1 MVSLLLLNNQTK
13 WGNTMKIKYFEI
25 KIIAFILIMAINLAF
40 PQQVGV
46 TTFQFLKVTPDA
58 RTTAMGDALAS
69 VSNSSA
75 SAFGNPA
82 ALAFIPKIDIS
93 FSHVDW
99 FFDSNI
105 SGAAAAFPLANIG
118 TIGIH
123 SAYVDFGDVIETTV
137 DQLGFVGGE
146 YHPGLTGRTINPS
159 SMVFGVT
166 FARSLTDKFS
176 FGLTTKYAHEDLVAS
191 SASSIVFDFGLRY
204 NSHFRSINL
213 SAVVRNFGPEVK
225 FEEEKFPLP
234 QALIIGVS
242 SKLLSPDGSFFMNS
256 DKHELYIACDMA
268 QPRDYDQQYHLGFE
282 YSFMNL
288 MFLRAG
294 YKFNFDEEG
303 LCFGGGVKFKVF
315 KVDYSYSEFGD
326 YLDNIHRFSLG
337 LAMN

>member
-1 MVSLLLLNNQTK
+1 MVSLLLLNNQAQ
-13 WGNTMKIKYFEI
+13 WGNTMKIKYF
-25 KIIAFILIMAINLAF
+25 KLPIIVFILLMAINHAF

-46 TTFQFLKVTPDA
+46 TAFQFLKVTPDA

-75 SAFGNPA
+75 GAFGNPA
-82 ALAFIPKIDIS
+82 ALAFIPNIDVSLSYFNWFINTDIS
-93 FSHVDW
+93 GV
-99 FFDSNI
+99 
-105 SGAAAAFPLANIG
+105 AAAFPLANIG
-118 TIGIH
+118 MIGIH
-123 SAYVDFGDVIETTV
+123 GAYVDFGEITVTTV
-137 DQLGFVGGE
+137 DRLGFVGGE
-146 YHPGLTGRTINPS
+146 YHPGLTDEIINPS

-176 FGLTTKYAHEDLVAS
+176 FGLTTKYAQEDLVVS
-191 SASSIVFDFGLRY
+191 SASSIVFDFGLRF
-204 NSHFRSINL
+204 NSHFRSINF

-234 QALIIGVS
+234 QTLIIGVS
-242 SKLLSPDGSFFMNS
+242 SRLLSPDGSFFMNS

-303 LCFGGGVKFKVF
+303 LCFGGGVKSKIF

-326 YLDNIHRFSLG
+326 YLGNINRFSLG
-337 LAMN
+337 LMMD

>member
-1 MVSLLLLNNQTK
+1 
-13 WGNTMKIKYFEI
+13 MKIRYFKLKFI
-25 KIIAFILIMAINLAF
+25 VFIVLIAVNHAF
-40 PQQVGV
+40 AQQVGV

-75 SAFGNPA
+75 GAFGNPA
-82 ALAFIPKIDIS
+82 ALVFIPKIDIS

-99 FFDSNI
+99 FFDSKI
-105 SGAAAAFPLANIG
+105 SGVTAAFPLANIG

-123 SAYVDFGDVIETTV
+123 GAYVDFGDVLETTV
-137 DQLGFVGGE
+137 DQLGFEGGE
-146 YHPGLTGRTINPS
+146 YHPGLTGRIINPS

-191 SASSIVFDFGLRY
+191 SASSIMFDFGLRF
-204 NSHFRSINL
+204 NPHFRSINL

-234 QALIIGVS
+234 QTMLVGISSELIAPENG
-242 SKLLSPDGSFFMNS
+242 LLMNS
-256 DKHELYIACDMA
+256 QHHGLFFAYDMA
-268 QPRDYDQQYHLGFE
+268 QPRDYYQQHHVGLE
-282 YSFMNL
+282 YSLLNL
-288 MFLRAG
+288 IFIRAG

-303 LCFGGGVKFKVF
+303 LCYGGGIRLKLFR
-315 KVDYSYSEFGD
+315 VDYSYSDFGD
-326 YLDNIHRFSLG
+326 YLSSVHRFSFG
-337 LAMN
+337 LVLN